1 MKILTN
7 IRFLKVAGIEQTLLS
22 FANFIQK
29 DKAAKD
35 IEFIGV
41 NVEDNLQ
48 NNGRTV
54 ISKSR
59 KKNLRLISIS
69 MPVPNIKKIAETS
82 ADIKDV
88 EKTYEPLIK
97 TYLSI
102 ILEEKPD
109 LVLLNG
115 TYYLPWCLYLAA
127 KRAGIKTVIH
137 YHGCLTK
144 ETEHFAE
151 HERTI
156 FHEMEKCFFS
166 NDNKYIFPSQMAK
179 DTVANEVFK
188 KELKYFRIL
197 PNPIPL
203 HFFNTVKKK
212 KRGKRVGSVGRW
224 AYIKNPQFIEKFAL
238 YNARQQIR
246 NFTIHIITDIDAIAR
261 LPLRILNAA
270 KVTKPMGNHKLSNFY
285 SKMDLVICP
294 SHFETYGN
302 VAQEAVASG
311 TPALISSRMGVAET
325 FRHFGLDRWIVDFST
340 PARAAK
346 TMESTLNETIDSA
359 LRAEMRQK
367 MNPQRIHSLAL
378 EYLRCK

>member
-7 IRFLKVAGIEQTLLS
+7 IRFLKVAGIAQTLLS

-35 IEFIGV
+35 VEFIGINIESNFKNDERV
-41 NVEDNLQ
+41 
-48 NNGRTV
+48 V

-59 KKNLRLISIS
+59 KNNLRLVLVS
-69 MPVPNIKKIAETS
+69 MPIPNIKKAVERS
-82 ADIKDV
+82 ADIEDV
-88 EKTYEPLIK
+88 EKIYEPLIK
-97 TYLSI
+97 VYLSI
-102 ILEEKPD
+102 ILEERPD

-127 KRAGIKTVIH
+127 KRAGVRTAIH

-144 ETEHFAE
+144 ETQHFAE
-151 HERTI
+151 RERTI

-179 DTVANEVFK
+179 DTVVGEVFK

-203 HFFNTVKKK
+203 HFFNAI
-212 KRGKRVGSVGRW
+212 KRKNKSKRIGSVGRW
-224 AYIKNPQFIEKFAL
+224 TYIKNPQFIEKFAL
-238 YNARQQIR
+238 YNARQIK
-246 NFTIHIITDIDAIAR
+246 NFTIHIVTDVAAIAR
-261 LPLRILNAA
+261 LPLRILDIV
-270 KVTKPMGNHKLSNFY
+270 KVTKPMGNHRLSNFY
-285 SKMDLVICP
+285 SKMNLIICP

-311 TPALISSRMGVAET
+311 TPALISSKMGVAET
-325 FRHFGLDRWIVDFST
+325 FRRFGLGRWIIDFST
-340 PARAAK
+340 PACAARA
-346 TMESTLNETIDSA
+346 MEKA
-359 LRAEMRQK
+359 LSDTVDPVLRMEMREK
-367 MNPQRIHSLAL
+367 
-378 EYLRCK
+378 

>member
-7 IRFLKVAGIEQTLLS
+7 IRFLKVAGIAQTLLS
-22 FANFIQK
+22 FADFIQK

-35 IEFIGV
+35 VEFVGV
-41 NVEDNLQ
+41 NIEDDLKNDE
-48 NNGRTV
+48 RVT

-59 KKNLRLISIS
+59 KNNLWLVSVS
-69 MPVPNIKKIAETS
+69 MSVPNIKEAVERS

-88 EKTYEPLIK
+88 EKIYEPLIK
-97 TYLSI
+97 AYLSI
-102 ILEEKPD
+102 ILEERPD

-127 KRAGIKTVIH
+127 KRAGVRTVIH

-144 ETEHFAE
+144 ETQHFAE

-179 DTVANEVFK
+179 DTVAGEVFK
-188 KELKYFRIL
+188 KELKHFCIL

-203 HFFNTVKKK
+203 HFFNTTKRKKK
-212 KRGKRVGSVGRW
+212 SKRIGSVGRW
-224 AYIKNPQFIEKFAL
+224 TYVKNPQFIEKFAL
-238 YNARQQIR
+238 YNARQIK
-246 NFTIHIITDIDAIAR
+246 NFTIHIITDVSATAR
-261 LPLRILNAA
+261 LPLRILDIV
-270 KVTKPMGNHKLSNFY
+270 KVAKPMSNHKLSNFY
-285 SKMDLVICP
+285 SKMDIIICP

-302 VAQEAVASG
+302 VAQEAVATG
-311 TPALISSRMGVAET
+311 TPALISPGMGVAET
-325 FRHFGLDRWIVDFST
+325 FRRFGLDRWIIDFST

-346 TMESTLNETIDSA
+346 AMENVLSETVDPD
-359 LRAEMRQK
+359 LRMEMRQK
-367 MNPQRIHSLAL
+367 MNPRRIHSLML
-378 EYLRCK
+378 EYLRCN